1 MTVKDVMDTIKAAK
15 VYSKFLCQLAD
26 KEQDEHFKDYLTE
39 SSELLEE
46 YVGVLEQMKVQ
57 GT

>member
-15 VYSKFLCQLAD
+15 VYSKFLDQLAD
-26 KEQDEHFKDYLTE
+26 KERDEHIRDYLAE
-39 SSELLEE
+39 SSRLLDE
-46 YVGVLEQMKVQ
+46 YADVLEQMKVQ